1 ARRWSS
7 MVADEGAPARPRT
20 ALARL
25 RTRYQERKA
34 ATADDR
40 LAAEALLRGVPLPGE
55 PVNEPKRRKR
65 GKRRPAPAVFQ
76 AAENTTW
83 PGQMREALVAALFSL
98 TTNKLR
104 SLLTTIGIVVG
115 VASVIVLVAMGNG
128 MKANFD
134 VEFGKFANQIT
145 VTPAKSAT
153 PSGQASRNLT
163 DRDVKALGDTQQA
176 PDIAAI
182 SPAIVGNVPLSQGQS
197 KDKAT
202 LVGANRNYL
211 DLLNRHLVAGDW
223 FSDAQITTGARA
235 TVIGQES
242 LNQLWGPDTNPQQVL
257 GSQIRIGHSLF
268 TVQGVLATDGQNDR
282 TAIVPFSA
290 ARSHLVG
297 DRGGKVDLIIIKS
310 TSPATVEQATSEVFD
325 VLDRQHNIHS
335 SADRD
340 FNAQNFTELLRK
352 NAQYINF
359 LTMFIVAVAAISLFV
374 GGIGVANIMLVAVT
388 ERTREIG
395 IRKAIGAKTS
405 AILRQFLSEAVML
418 TGLGGVIGI
427 LLGLGVIQLAIVV
440 LPNFGAGGPD
450 SDIPLPVMSMEPVFI
465 AFVVSLVIGVLAGG
479 YPANRAARLRPID
492 ALRFE

>member
-1 ARRWSS
+1 
-7 MVADEGAPARPRT
+7 
-20 ALARL
+20 
-25 RTRYQERKA
+25 
-34 ATADDR
+34 
-40 LAAEALLRGVPLPGE
+40 
-55 PVNEPKRRKR
+55 
-65 GKRRPAPAVFQ
+65 
-76 AAENTTW
+76 
-83 PGQMREALVAALFSL
+83 MREALVAALFSL

-115 VASVIVLVAMGNG
+115 VAAVILLVAMGDG

-145 VTPAKSAT
+145 VTQAKSAT

-163 DRDVKALGDTQQA
+163 DRDVKALGDTEQA

-182 SPAIVGNVPLSQGQS
+182 SPAIVGDVPLSEGQN

-202 LVGANRNYL
+202 LVGASGNYL
-211 DLLNRHLVAGDW
+211 DLLNRHLVAGQW
-223 FSDAQITTGARA
+223 FSAAQLASGARA
-235 TVIGQES
+235 TVIGQAS
-242 LNQLWGPDTNPQQVL
+242 LDQLWGPDTTPQQVL

-282 TAIVPFSA
+282 TAIVPFAA

-340 FNAQNFTELLRK
+340 FKAQNYTELLRK
-352 NAQYINF
+352 EAQYINF
-359 LTMFIVAVAAISLFV
+359 LTIFIVAVAAISLFV

-405 AILRQFLSEAVML
+405 AILRQFLSEAVIL
-418 TGLGGVIGI
+418 TGLGGLVGI
-427 LLGLGVIQLAIVV
+427 LLGLGITQLAIVV
-440 LPNFGAGGPD
+440 LPHFGAGGPD
-450 SDIPLPVMSMEPVFI
+450 SDSNIPIPVMSAEPVFI
-465 AFVVSLVIGVLAGG
+465 AFLVSLVIGVVAGV